1 MSSQDRLP
9 HCGEDHRSNGWCE
22 GGVARGCVSTL
33 KHLPIKQ
40 TTWFKDI
47 IAESKILDTGVQGL
61 NLGKRRSGH
70 SVFEFN
76 VQEREEG

>member
-1 MSSQDRLP
+1 MSRRNALYLFEEIAP
-9 HCGEDHRSNGWCE
+9 CI
-22 GGVARGCVSTL
+22 STL

-61 NLGKRRSGH
+61 NLGKI
-70 SVFEFN
+70 
-76 VQEREEG
+76 